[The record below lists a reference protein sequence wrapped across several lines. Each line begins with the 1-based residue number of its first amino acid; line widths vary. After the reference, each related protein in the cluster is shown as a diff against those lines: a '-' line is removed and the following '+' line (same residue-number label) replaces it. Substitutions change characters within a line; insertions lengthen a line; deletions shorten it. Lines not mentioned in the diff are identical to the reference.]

1 MQTYL
6 SIRFS
11 FANFISNGN
20 HFIPYDSSSVR
31 NWQLICVLHLQYL
44 GQLYRLG
51 FHSLPSTYGGSY
63 VLSTYFSIK
72 QWFIWEIL
80 QIIHIYNFNSKNS
93 YKMLNTVVQ
102 FIQSVR
108 KELQIFLHF
117 GTGFQIF
124 HCCVQ
129 NCIDII
135 EIFIIFMFIDLS

>member
-93 YKMLNTVVQ
+93 YKMLNTVVHWYNSFNQ
-102 FIQSVR
+102 SEKNYKSSFIL
-108 KELQIFLHF
+108 ELDSRYFTVVSNIAL
-117 GTGFQIF
+117 I
-124 HCCVQ
+124 
-129 NCIDII
+129 
-135 EIFIIFMFIDLS
+135 